1 MIYTSG
7 WLCYTGVRM
16 ALTRAQVQHI
26 ATLARL
32 ALTDAEV
39 DKFTK
44 QLTDILGYVAQLN
57 EVDTEG
63 VLPTSQVTG
72 LKNVMRDD
80 VVQDFIGKDPLL
92 ACTQLPVERDQ
103 ITVLSVF
110 DS

>member
-1 MIYTSG
+1 
-7 WLCYTGVRM
+7 M

-26 ATLARL
+26 AKLARL

-72 LKNVMRDD
+72 LKNVMRED
-80 VVQDFIGKDPLL
+80 VVQDFVGKDSLL
-92 ACTQLPVERDQ
+92 SCTQLPVERDQ

>member
-1 MIYTSG
+1 
-7 WLCYTGVRM
+7 M

-26 ATLARL
+26 AKLARL

-39 DKFTK
+39 DKFTG
-44 QLTDILGYVAQLN
+44 QLTTILEYVEQLN
-57 EVDTEG
+57 EVDTDG
-63 VLPTSQVTG
+63 VVPTAQVTG

-80 VVQDFIGKDPLL
+80 VVEDFLGKERLL
-92 ACTQLPVERDQ
+92 GCTQLPVERDQ